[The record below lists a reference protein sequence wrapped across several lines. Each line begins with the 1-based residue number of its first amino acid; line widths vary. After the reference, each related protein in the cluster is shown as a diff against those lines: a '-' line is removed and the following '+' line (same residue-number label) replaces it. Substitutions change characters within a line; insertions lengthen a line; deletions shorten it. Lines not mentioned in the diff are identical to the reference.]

1 MTEPKIKPCPFCGSK
16 ETDCN
21 GHYVSCA
28 DCHAS
33 GPDEPLPDRDWVIQ
47 RWNRRP
53 LEEAS
58 EERELATSVV
68 IGQRDAEIER
78 LKKRLAE
85 LEREERD
92 E

>member
-21 GHYVSCA
+21 GQYVSCA